1 MDERKT
7 SKWLKSFNYLKIS
20 ATISEQ
26 NNKAQNTLILVYP
39 VMEKEDLGSKVTI
52 LEIITDKILKVKHA
66 GLC

>member
-52 LEIITDKILKVKHA
+52 LEIITDNILKVKHA

>member
-52 LEIITDKILKVKHA
+52 LEIVTDNILKVKHA